1 MEADNEVRET
11 VLNYF
16 ILIIYRG
23 TAAYPDPPAD
33 SRKHLWN
40 SYSSDWIGMKMDSAK
55 RGKRNRNIFNRNN
68 ADYVYSRCRGTI
80 RLLEYDESRVCSI
93 FDNHDSLYLY
103 RYGNNRK
110 NRTANALSWKVK
122 RKAKLTRGGNEMSE
136 YIKNFAFFGVLVSL
150 LSYGIGISLKKT
162 IQTPSFQSAVNR
174 YNTYNLTLLSLKMA
188 YVIYYEGA
196 KYISY
201 LLTPATICLAI
212 PLYEQLELLKKNCKL
227 ILLGILSGVLTSL
240 CSILALALLFGLSKA
255 EDITLLPKSVT
266 TQSEWAYQRN
276 SEDMY
281 QLQQPLLS
289 LQVSASIFA
298 QFINWE
304 KCYGYF

>member
-1 MEADNEVRET
+1 
-11 VLNYF
+11 
-16 ILIIYRG
+16 
-23 TAAYPDPPAD
+23 
-33 SRKHLWN
+33 
-40 SYSSDWIGMKMDSAK
+40 
-55 RGKRNRNIFNRNN
+55 
-68 ADYVYSRCRGTI
+68 
-80 RLLEYDESRVCSI
+80 
-93 FDNHDSLYLY
+93 
-103 RYGNNRK
+103 
-110 NRTANALSWKVK
+110 
-122 RKAKLTRGGNEMSE
+122 MSE
-136 YIKNFAFFGVLVSL
+136 FIKNSAFFGVLVSL

-227 ILLGILSGVLTSL
+227 ILLGILSGVLTSI
-240 CSILALALLFGLSKA
+240 CSILALALLFGLNKT

-298 QFINWE
+298 QFIKWE

>member
-93 FDNHDSLYLY
+93 FDNHDSFYLY
-103 RYGNNRK
+103 RYMNNWNCK
-110 NRTANALSWKVK
+110 KTAN
-122 RKAKLTRGGNEMSE
+122 
-136 YIKNFAFFGVLVSL
+136 
-150 LSYGIGISLKKT
+150 
-162 IQTPSFQSAVNR
+162 
-174 YNTYNLTLLSLKMA
+174 
-188 YVIYYEGA
+188 
-196 KYISY
+196 
-201 LLTPATICLAI
+201 
-212 PLYEQLELLKKNCKL
+212 
-227 ILLGILSGVLTSL
+227 
-240 CSILALALLFGLSKA
+240 
-255 EDITLLPKSVT
+255 
-266 TQSEWAYQRN
+266 
-276 SEDMY
+276 
-281 QLQQPLLS
+281 
-289 LQVSASIFA
+289 
-298 QFINWE
+298 
-304 KCYGYF
+304 